1 VKQRFFLATIRSM
14 SEAGEDLSGSL
25 DLSPDQL
32 GRLAGYERLLQEHAP
47 RLGLISPRDVPR
59 IQRRHILDS
68 LRAVPAFGER
78 DRRAC
83 DIGSG
88 AGLPGVPLA
97 ISLPQCRFVLCEPRR
112 RRAAFLELAVERLGL
127 ENAEVA
133 VARAEEL
140 PPGSAEVCTARAF
153 APLEE
158 SWKASWRVLVPG
170 GRLVYF
176 AGEGLTDPASA
187 AGVIAEPERPTSV
200 SLLGVVANEPPLVI
214 MTRR

>member
-1 VKQRFFLATIRSM
+1 M
-14 SEAGEDLSGSL
+14 SEADGDLPGL
-25 DLSPDQL
+25 DLSTAQL
-32 GRLAGYERLLQEHAP
+32 ERLADFERLLEGHAP

-59 IQRRHILDS
+59 IHRRHIVDS
-68 LRAVPAFGER
+68 LRAVPVFGER

-97 ISLPQCRFVLCEPRR
+97 IALPHCRFVLCEPKR
-112 RRAAFLELAVERLGL
+112 RRAAFLELVVERLQL
-127 ENAEVA
+127 ENAEVV
-133 VARAEEL
+133 VARAEDL
-140 PPGSAEVCTARAF
+140 PPGSAEICTARAF

-176 AGEGLTDPASA
+176 AGEGLANPESA
-187 AGVIAEPERPTSV
+187 AGALAEPERPASV
-200 SLLGVVANEPPLVI
+200 SLRGVLANAPPLVI